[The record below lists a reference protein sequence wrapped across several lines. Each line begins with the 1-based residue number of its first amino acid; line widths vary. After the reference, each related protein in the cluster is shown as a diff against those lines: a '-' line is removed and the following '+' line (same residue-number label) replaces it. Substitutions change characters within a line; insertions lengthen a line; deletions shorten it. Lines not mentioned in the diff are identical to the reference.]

1 MKLRRSLAF
10 VGLRCTGK
18 STVGALVA
26 REFDAGFVD
35 LDEALRYSFQSDC
48 CSAHGTSLG
57 EWIEAHG
64 WDAFRDA
71 EQAELARVLGNG
83 EPRVIATG
91 GGVVEREAN
100 RRLLALGTTVVWLR
114 ESIEVLARRAAADG
128 RGRPALVAGGWANE
142 FREIGARRAPLYAEC
157 AHIAIDCGGRAP
169 AELAREVRARLELFA
184 DSQQAD
190 S

>member
-57 EWIEAHG
+57 EWIAAHG

-100 RRLLALGTTVVWLR
+100 RRLLAQRTTVIWLR
-114 ESIEVLARRAAADG
+114 ESLEVLVQRATLDG
-128 RGRPALVAGGWANE
+128 RARPALVPGGWANE
-142 FREIGARRAPLYAEC
+142 FREIEVRRAPLYAEC
-157 AHIAIDCGGRAP
+157 AHIAIDGAGRGP
-169 AELAREVRARLELFA
+169 AELVREVLARLEQ
-184 DSQQAD
+184 DGQSHQARP
-190 S
+190 

>member
-1 MKLRRSLAF
+1 MKLHRPLAF
-10 VGLRCTGK
+10 VGLRCSGK

-26 REFDAGFVD
+26 RRCEAGFVD
-35 LDEALRYSFQSDC
+35 LDEALLYSFQTDC
-48 CSAHGTSLG
+48 CSAHGTSLE

-100 RRLLALGTTVVWLR
+100 RRLLAGRTTVIWLR
-114 ESIEVLARRAAADG
+114 ESTEELVRRASVDG
-128 RGRPALVAGGWANE
+128 RGRPPLVAGGWAHE

-157 AHIAIDCGGRAP
+157 AHIAIECAGRAP
-169 AELAREVRARLELFA
+169 AELALEVLARLEQEAQLH
-184 DSQQAD
+184 QARP
-190 S
+190 